1 MRLKIKGIDRS
12 GRSHNL
18 LSMDVSYVTK
28 VEIDIQ
34 CLDNEMRKDR
44 FRSIIIER
52 EGHTSKSEMSVPSPT
67 ETGKLHVSDTEH
79 ANIVEQYFAGDNGKG
94 MGISKVS
101 KSPKIK
107 RSPSTV
113 RHHLMRHDEGVKR
126 NGFCPSCRRAKGRF
140 HEIEVYKKTEVARRH
155 SYG

>member
-18 LSMDVSYVTK
+18 LSMDDSYVTK
-28 VEIDIQ
+28 VEIDTQ
-34 CLDNEMRKDR
+34 CLDNEMIKDR

-52 EGHTSKSEMSVPSPT
+52 EGHTLKSEMSVPSPKKIGT
-67 ETGKLHVSDTEH
+67 SHVSDIEH
-79 ANIVEQYFAGDNGKG
+79 ANIVEQYYAGENGKG

-126 NGFCPSCRRAKGRF
+126 NGFCPLCRRAKGRF
-140 HEIEVYKKTEVARRH
+140 HEMEVYKKTEGALRH